1 MQSRKLIF
9 SGILLFGF
17 ALGIIAHPLVGKVLA
32 QVASTEIYACVK
44 DNGLVRISTTSTTC
58 GTGETLLSWNTQ
70 GPAGPQGPQGPEG
83 PQGPIGPAGSGGIG
97 EFDPA
102 MFKDHLIENY
112 ANFAYRNW
120 DNVDFSNSLFSV
132 VSLHLASFR
141 NANFTNIIYV
151 SWLTGSRVT
160 GDFTGANFTGAK
172 FMSQFGM
179 TFYYQG
185 DFTNANFTNANMHYA
200 GPETRY
206 GVGPITADG
215 RTNFSQS
222 NFTGAI
228 WSNTICPDDTN
239 SDNNGGTCEGHLVSL

>member
-70 GPAGPQGPQGPEG
+70 GPAGPQGPQGPVG
-83 PQGPIGPAGSGGIG
+83 PQGPQGPAGGGGIG
-97 EFDPA
+97 QYDPA
-102 MFKDHLIENY
+102 KFKDSKIEQVIFDNKI
-112 ANFAYRNW
+112 W
-120 DNVDFSNSLFSV
+120 DNVDFSNSLFV
-132 VSLHLASFR
+132 ANSLTNASFK
-141 NANFTNIIYV
+141 NANFTNIVYA
-151 SWLTGSRVT
+151 SWQTGSRVT

-172 FMSQFGM
+172 FMSMYGM
-179 TFYYQG
+179 NFYFQAN
-185 DFTNANFTNANMHYA
+185 FTNANFTDANMHYA

-206 GVGPITADG
+206 GAGPIVGDG

-222 NFTGAI
+222 TFTGAI
-228 WSNTICPDDTN
+228 WSNTTCPDGYVTAPTGD
-239 SDNNGGTCEGHLVSL
+239 TCEGHLASP